1 MEQKPWYFKHIYL
14 STVALYCHLL
24 VLKLI
29 TNLSRRT
36 PDFLYCNHNVYQF
49 THNTPQ
55 LLYILCIFVDCLYSV
70 LYCINLV
77 CIFVYC
83 IVYILYYV
91 YIGICILC
99 AVYLFVFC
107 IFLTSYLCT
116 SCLVSVLFGV
126 KDFHLSLHF
135 LCFDRVTIKL
145 I

>member
-55 LLYILCIFVDCLYSV
+55 LLYIVHICRLFIF
-70 LYCINLV
+70 
-77 CIFVYC
+77 C
-83 IVYILYYV
+83 IVLHKSCV
-91 YIGICILC
+91 YICILYC
-99 AVYLFVFC
+99 VHSALCVYWYLYFVCCIFICILYIFDQLFMHVMPCKCTVWRKRLSPITTLFVF
-107 IFLTSYLCT
+107 
-116 SCLVSVLFGV
+116 
-126 KDFHLSLHF
+126 
-135 LCFDRVTIKL
+135 
-145 I
+145 